1 MNRPSKGKERE
12 KEVDSYSSQ
21 QHCKEQELI
30 IGEDFTTRSMSNIAD
45 MNPSELK
52 MAFLGL
58 EYSFLGMNRHCNHM
72 VGL

>member
-1 MNRPSKGKERE
+1 MNRPNKGKERE

-30 IGEDFTTRSMSNIAD
+30 IGEDFTTRSMSIAD
-45 MNPSELK
+45 MDPSELK

-58 EYSFLGMNRHCNHM
+58 EYSFSGMHRHCNHI
-72 VGL
+72 VG